1 MKKVILL
8 NISIIIVLVFFLE
21 FIANFFKL
29 SSLNGIEPGLIINNC
44 ALHQMSPNSSGI
56 HFGEKI
62 YTDKYGFRVLQ
73 ANTFIKR
80 KIIQFL

>member
-29 SSLNGIEPGLIINNC
+29 SSLNGIEPGLIINNG

-62 YTDKYGFRVLQ
+62 YTDKYGFRVPSSKYLYKKK
-73 ANTFIKR
+73 NN
-80 KIIQFL
+80 